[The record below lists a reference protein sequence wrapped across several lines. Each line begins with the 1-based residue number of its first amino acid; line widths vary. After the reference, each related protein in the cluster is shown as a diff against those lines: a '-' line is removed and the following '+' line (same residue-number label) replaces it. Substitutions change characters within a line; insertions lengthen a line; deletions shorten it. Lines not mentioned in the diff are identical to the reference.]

1 MSRAKNDKEFLR
13 TVKMTRTIYTLS
25 DEGEFDMH
33 EDNQYYKERTLSE
46 ILGVD
51 HTRTRRFSSKFDDK
65 KRKREF
71 KDSKTKG
78 RCNNKNYKL
87 SESRFRKNG
96 GRSNG

>member
-13 TVKMTRTIYTLS
+13 TVKMTHTVYSILENGDFTT
-25 DEGEFDMH
+25 H
-33 EDNQYYKERTLSE
+33 EDNMYYKERTLSE

-65 KRKREF
+65 KRKREL
-71 KDSKTKG
+71 KETRSKG